1 MPQWLVYHASYWQ
14 AVRLDLASAYEQ
26 QVSAARSLV
35 MLTGCFCTAG
45 DLMRSMVLLSYKGGD
60 KALELRA
67 RHFKTNWMTAV
78 MPLDDDIF
86 LGAENGCHL
95 FTVRKNS
102 EAAGDDDRKR
112 LEVNLVLAVCF
123 APQDS
128 GHHVQ
133 LSCRTVQ
140 FNTGQVAA
148 QISGAYP

>member
-1 MPQWLVYHASYWQ
+1 
-14 AVRLDLASAYEQ
+14 
-26 QVSAARSLV
+26 
-35 MLTGCFCTAG
+35 
-45 DLMRSMVLLSYKGGD
+45 MRSMVLLSYKGGD

-112 LEVNLVLAVCF
+112 LEVDLVLAVSF
-123 APQDS
+123 ALLL
-128 GHHVQ
+128 HRTLVIVFLVQ

-140 FNTGQVAA
+140 VNTSQVSA
-148 QISGAYP
+148 QIVGLILDAYVRQH